1 MPVRADNGDYVDQV
15 SAVKA
20 WAQAAHEV
28 LVATAARPRGAIDQA
43 TLARLVQ
50 QRSGIATKQPASK
63 WIAPLL
69 GVIAR
74 HCNEKGE
81 PLLPALVVRR
91 DGTVGPIWDEVL
103 RFARMAPPAEG
114 REAHAA
120 AQRAACQ
127 QKWAGAVVANSP
139 APSGPTKVVGATK
152 ATKAA
157 EAKAQAT
164 RRTAKKE
171 PLQGNACPRC
181 FMQMSLTGVCDNC
194 D

>member
-20 WAQAAHEV
+20 WAHAAHEV
-28 LVATAARPRGAIDQA
+28 LVATAARPRGAIDQT

-50 QRSGIATKQPASK
+50 QRSGIATKQPAAK

-74 HCNEKGE
+74 HCNENGE
-81 PLLPALVVRR
+81 PMLPALVVRR
-91 DGTVGPIWDEVL
+91 DGTVGPMWDEVL
-103 RFARMAPPAEG
+103 RYARIAPPAEG

-120 AQRAACQ
+120 TQRAACQ
-127 QKWAGAVVANSP
+127 QRWAGAAVPEAP
-139 APSGPTKVVGATK
+139 ATTKKPTVVGAK
-152 ATKAA
+152 PAA
-157 EAKAQAT
+157 AKTTA
-164 RRTAKKE
+164 RRTEKRE